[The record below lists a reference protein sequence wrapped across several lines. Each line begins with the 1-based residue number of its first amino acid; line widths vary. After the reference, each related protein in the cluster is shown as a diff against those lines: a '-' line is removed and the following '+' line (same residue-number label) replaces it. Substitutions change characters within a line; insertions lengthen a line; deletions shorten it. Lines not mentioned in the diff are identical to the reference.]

1 MTEKKPRITQPATR
15 TEKVSSAQDRSKKIG
30 SSLRLM
36 RQARDGV
43 MTGGN
48 PLARRL
54 SGESTNARN
63 QRILKRFLELGGN
76 IRGVATQL
84 KHEFGISRQYI
95 SREVIKPY
103 TERTT
108 ATRRK

>member
-1 MTEKKPRITQPATR
+1 MTEKKSRIHHTSTPAGQA
-15 TEKVSSAQDRSKKIG
+15 SSARDKSKKIG

-43 MTGGN
+43 MVGGN

-54 SGESTNARN
+54 SGESTIARN
-63 QRILKRFLELGGN
+63 QRILTRFLELGGN
-76 IRGVATQL
+76 IRGVVTQL
-84 KHEFGISRQYI
+84 EREFAISRQYI

-108 ATRRK
+108 AARRK